1 MVYLRFLIENRLF
14 LLAGFLLTFTSS
26 FGQTYFISL
35 FAGEIKGSFSLSD
48 GQWGGIYTIGTTL
61 SAVTMIWAGTLTDRF
76 RVRQLSLAVMLML
89 ALACVAMAMVPNG
102 FLLVFVIYAL
112 RLMGQGMLSQLG
124 AVAMSR
130 WFIAARGR
138 ALSIS
143 SMGFAIGQAVLPV
156 VFVGLLITTDWRN
169 LWLVA
174 AVSIILLIPVM
185 QMLLRQERTP
195 QSMARDSQ
203 SLGMGGV
210 HWTRPQMLRHPLFY
224 ILIPLVMGPA
234 TWGTALFFQQ
244 VHLTEV
250 KGWTLVSFVALMP
263 IYTVSSIAFTFITGW
278 AVDRFG
284 VKWVLPFQMVPFG
297 ISFLVL
303 AYADT
308 IFTAGVG
315 LVIFGVG
322 QGAQGTATS
331 AFWAVFYGTRNLGAI
346 KAAAAA
352 LMVFGSAIGPGVTG
366 ALIDY
371 GVNFPD
377 QMIPIAAFYFIGALM
392 AGLGI
397 LRYQRDLPV
406 AAEVDVVGTAAAVAD
421 VRLRDLKDD

>member
-1 MVYLRFLIENRLF
+1 MVYLRFLIDNRLF

-35 FAGEIKGSFSLSD
+35 FAGEIKGTFGLSD
-48 GQWGGIYTIGTTL
+48 GGWGGIYTIGTTL
-61 SAVTMIWAGTLTDRF
+61 SALTMIWAGALTDRF
-76 RVRQLSLAVMLML
+76 RVRHLSFWVMAML
-89 ALACVAMAMVPNG
+89 ALACVAMALVPNG

-130 WFIAARGR
+130 WFIATRGR
-138 ALSIS
+138 ALSLS
-143 SMGFAIGQAVLPV
+143 SMGFAVGQALLPV
-156 VFVGLLITTDWRN
+156 VFVGLLLSTDWRN
-169 LWLVA
+169 LWLLA
-174 AVSIILLIPVM
+174 AVCVAVMIPVM
-185 QMLLRQERTP
+185 QVLLRQERTP
-195 QSMARDSQ
+195 QSMAGDTQ
-203 SLGMGGV
+203 SLGMGGQ
-210 HWTRPQMLRHPLFY
+210 HWTRAQMLRHPLFY
-224 ILIPLVMGPA
+224 ILIPLVLGPS

-250 KGWTLVSFVALMP
+250 KGWSLVSYVALMP
-263 IYTVSSIAFTFITGW
+263 AFTLSSIAFTFITGW
-278 AVDRFG
+278 AIDRFG
-284 VKWVLPFQMVPFG
+284 VKWIVPFQMVPFG

-308 IFTAGVG
+308 IFMAGVG
-315 LVIFGVG
+315 LLIFGVG
-322 QGAQGTATS
+322 QGMQGTATS
-331 AFWAVFYGTRNLGAI
+331 ALWAVFYGTRNLGAI

-371 GVNFPD
+371 GVDFPD
-377 QMIPIAAFYFIGALM
+377 QMIPIAFFYFGGALL

-397 LRYQRDLPV
+397 LRYQPDLPI
-406 AAEVDVVGTAAAVAD
+406 TA
-421 VRLRDLKDD
+421 

>member
-1 MVYLRFLIENRLF
+1 MAYIRFLIDNRLF

-35 FAGEIKGSFSLSD
+35 FAGEIKGTFDLSD
-48 GQWGGIYTIGTTL
+48 GQWGGIYTIGTTF
-61 SAVTMIWAGTLTDRF
+61 SAVTMIWAGALTDRF
-76 RVRQLSLAVMLML
+76 RVRNLSLWVMVLL
-89 ALACVAMAMVPNG
+89 ALACAAMATVPG
-102 FLLVFVIYAL
+102 AMLLILVIYAL

-130 WFIAARGR
+130 WFVAARGR

-143 SMGFAIGQAVLPV
+143 SMGFAVGQAILPV
-156 VFVGLLITTDWRN
+156 VFVGLLITVDWRD
-169 LWLVA
+169 LWLLA
-174 AVSIILLIPVM
+174 AVCVLVTIPLM
-185 QMLLRQERTP
+185 QILLRQERTP
-195 QSMARDSQ
+195 QSMSHDTQ
-203 SLGMGGV
+203 SSGMGGTQ
-210 HWTRPQMLRHPLFY
+210 WTRAQMLRHPLFY
-224 ILIPLVMGPA
+224 ILIPLVLGPS

-250 KGWTLVSFVALMP
+250 KGWSLVSYVALMP
-263 IYTVSSIAFTFITGW
+263 VYTVASIAFTFITGW
-278 AVDRFG
+278 AIDRFG
-284 VKWVLPFQMVPFG
+284 VKWVVPFQMAPFG

-308 IFTAGVG
+308 IFMAGVG

-322 QGAQGTATS
+322 QGMQGTATS

-352 LMVFGSAIGPGVTG
+352 LMVFGSAIGPGITG

-371 GVNFPD
+371 GVDFPD
-377 QMIPIAAFYFIGALM
+377 QMVPIALFYFCGALL

-397 LRYQRDLPV
+397 LRYQRDLPL
-406 AAEVDVVGTAAAVAD
+406 TA
-421 VRLRDLKDD
+421 

>member
-1 MVYLRFLIENRLF
+1 MSYLRFLTDNRLF

-35 FAGEIKGSFSLSD
+35 FAGEIKGSFGLSD
-48 GQWGGIYTIGTTL
+48 GGWGGIYTIGTTL
-61 SAVTMIWAGTLTDRF
+61 SAITMIWAGALTDRF
-76 RVRQLSLAVMLML
+76 RVRQLSLGVMLLL
-89 ALACVAMAMVPNG
+89 ALACVAMAVVPNA

-130 WFIAARGR
+130 WFIATRGR
-138 ALSIS
+138 ALSLS
-143 SMGFAIGQAVLPV
+143 SMGFAVGQAMLPII
-156 VFVGLLITTDWRN
+156 FVAHLATVDWRN
-169 LWLVA
+169 LWLLA
-174 AVSIILLIPVM
+174 AVCVALLIPLM
-185 QMLLRQERTP
+185 QILLKQERTP
-195 QSMARDSQ
+195 QAMANDAQ
-203 SLGMGGV
+203 GVGMGGV
-210 HWTRPQMLRHPLFY
+210 HWTRGQMLRHPLFY
-224 ILIPLVMGPA
+224 VLIPLVLGPA
-234 TWGTALFFQQ
+234 AWGTALFFQQ

-250 KGWTLVSFVALMP
+250 KGWSLVSFVALMP
-263 IYTVSSIAFTFITGW
+263 AYTASSIAFTFITGW
-278 AVDRFG
+278 AIDRFG
-284 VKWVLPFQMVPFG
+284 VKWIVPFQMVPFG

-308 IFTAGVG
+308 IFMAGVG

-322 QGAQGTATS
+322 QGMQGTATS

-366 ALIDY
+366 AFIDY
-371 GVNFPD
+371 GVDFPD
-377 QMIPIAAFYFIGALM
+377 QMIPIAVFYFIGALM

-397 LRYQRDLPV
+397 LRYQCDLPV
-406 AAEVDVVGTAAAVAD
+406 TPQVDVIRTTAPVAD
-421 VRLRDLKDD
+421 MRLRDLKDD

>member
-1 MVYLRFLIENRLF
+1 MGYIRFLIDNRLF

-35 FAGEIKGSFSLSD
+35 FAGEIKDTFSLSD
-48 GQWGGIYTIGTTL
+48 GGWGGIYTIGTTL
-61 SAVTMIWAGTLTDRF
+61 SAITMIWAGALTDRF
-76 RVRQLSLAVMLML
+76 RVRQLSLWVMVLL
-89 ALACVAMAMVPNG
+89 AAACVVMSLVPNG
-102 FLLVFVIYAL
+102 FLLIFVIYAL

-130 WFIAARGR
+130 WFIATRGR

-143 SMGFAIGQAVLPV
+143 SMGFAVGQAVLPII
-156 VFVGLLITTDWRN
+156 FVALLATVDWRN

-174 AVSIILLIPVM
+174 AVCVVLMIPM
-185 QMLLRQERTP
+185 IQMLLRQERTP
-195 QSMARDSQ
+195 QSMSNDTQ
-203 SLGMGGV
+203 SVGMCGH
-210 HWTRPQMLRHPLFY
+210 HWTRTQMLRHPLFY
-224 ILIPLVMGPA
+224 ILIPLVLGPSA
-234 TWGTALFFQQ
+234 WGTALFFQQ

-250 KGWTLVSFVALMP
+250 KGWSLGAYVALMP
-263 IYTVSSIAFTFITGW
+263 AYTVASIAFTFITGW
-278 AVDRFG
+278 AIDRFG
-284 VKWVLPFQMVPFG
+284 VKWIVPFQMVPFG
-297 ISFLVL
+297 LSFLVL

-308 IFTAGVG
+308 ILMAGVG

-322 QGAQGTATS
+322 QGMQGTATS

-366 ALIDY
+366 AFIDY
-371 GVNFPD
+371 GVDFPD
-377 QMIPIAAFYFIGALM
+377 QMIPIAVYYFAGALM
-392 AGLGI
+392 AGLGV

-406 AAEVDVVGTAAAVAD
+406 AP
-421 VRLRDLKDD
+421 